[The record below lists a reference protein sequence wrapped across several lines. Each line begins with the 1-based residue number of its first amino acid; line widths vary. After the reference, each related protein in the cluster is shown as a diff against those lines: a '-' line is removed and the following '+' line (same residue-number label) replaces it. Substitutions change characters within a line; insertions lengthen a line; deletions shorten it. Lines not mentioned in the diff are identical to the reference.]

1 MFSGS
6 DSTESQNYTQWA
18 LNPSAYQNVSSEN
31 VDWAALAQQWI
42 IMKEA
47 GPPVPGQAT
56 AASASAPKTRSKSKK
71 DTLTEAGEAPMDVEN
86 EKDENAA
93 GSQGFESSS
102 NQAPVTDSWNWNQQQ
117 PWGWNNT
124 WSATSGVPP
133 PGSAPGVV
141 KAPLLP
147 TPPGFN
153 QFNPAHDTANETT
166 NFPGYVLCV
175 HNLIPLIFRVI
186 T

>member
-1 MFSGS
+1 MYSGN

-47 GPPVPGQAT
+47 GPPVPERAT
-56 AASASAPKTRSKSKK
+56 AAPVVPVISNKPKK
-71 DTLTEAGEAPMDVEN
+71 DALTEGGEAPMDMEN
-86 EKDENAA
+86 EKEENLIE
-93 GSQGFESSS
+93 SQGFET
-102 NQAPVTDSWNWNQQQ
+102 NATTTPVTDSWNWNQQQ
-117 PWGWNNT
+117 WGWGNT
-124 WSATSGVPP
+124 WSASSGVPP
-133 PGSAPGVV
+133 PVVPGAA

-153 QFNPAHDTANETT
+153 QFNPVHDTVNENTSYGGYAFLIHCITT
-166 NFPGYVLCV
+166 
-175 HNLIPLIFRVI
+175 
-186 T
+186 